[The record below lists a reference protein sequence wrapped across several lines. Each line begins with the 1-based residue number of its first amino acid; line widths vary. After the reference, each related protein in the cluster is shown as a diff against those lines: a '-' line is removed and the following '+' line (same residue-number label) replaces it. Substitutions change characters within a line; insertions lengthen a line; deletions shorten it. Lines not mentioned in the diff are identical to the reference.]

1 MDLAAISPQTLQKQR
16 EASDPAASVW
26 VSANAGSG
34 KTHVLA
40 QRVVRLLLQGT
51 PPSKILCLTFTKAA
65 AANMS
70 MRVFNTLARWTAL
83 EDPDLR
89 RAIIAT
95 GAPVPDR
102 HAMREARKLFA
113 RTVETPGG
121 LKIQTIHAF
130 CERLLHLFP
139 FEANAP
145 SRFEVADEE
154 RQGELLARARND
166 VLGDAAA
173 TDHELKA
180 IVDKIAGECSEYGF
194 AGLLEQALNLRARLR
209 EAWPKDHE
217 TVLRKALDVAP
228 GRDVAAIRREMLEGG
243 IAPSRWSELAAFL
256 ETGSKAD
263 CDRAADFRDAAA
275 RHAAGD
281 SEGSRNVYFQ
291 IFFTEK
297 GEKAKRLLTKGL
309 AAKNPAIEAEFYAEQ
324 ERLDRLRAEEKSA
337 ATLERSA
344 ALGRLIDAIF
354 ARYQKLKYERVI
366 LDFDDLVAKTLT
378 LLERSDASWV
388 LYKLDAGI
396 DHILIDEA
404 QDTSEAQ
411 WRILDGL
418 MADFAVGHGRNLA
431 PRTFFAV
438 GDEKQSI
445 FSFQGAAPHMF
456 HEMQRKFESKFT
468 RGGER
473 FEHVRLTHSFRSAAG
488 VLGAVD
494 SVFGRPESQS
504 GLVAP
509 ADVWMGHEPL
519 KTSLPSLVEIWPSV
533 GAGAKAENSDW
544 RLPLDFRD
552 ESDPPSRVA
561 TRVAEKIAQL
571 IAPRSG
577 ERVHDDESGA
587 LRAVRAGDIL
597 ILVRTRGPFFEAVI
611 RALKQKGVPVAGAD
625 RLKLGEHIAVQDLV
639 AAGRAAL
646 LPEDDLNLAAVLK
659 SPLIGLDDDDLI
671 ALAPGR
677 PGSLFAALLAS
688 PDPRLKPARETLGR
702 WRARAAARPFAFYAS
717 LLGEDQGR
725 RAIEG
730 RLGVEAVDAVDE
742 FLRLALAHEAEPAPS
757 LAGFLADFET
767 VQRQVRRDME
777 SGGEVVRV
785 MTVHAAKGLEAK
797 IVFLPDTCG
806 GLSAQ
811 HDPSVF
817 ALEETHLG
825 AAPVVW
831 SPRKAEDCEKAA
843 AARKRLR
850 KLAEDEYRR
859 LLYVALTRAEERIY
873 ICGFHGV
880 KKPPELCWA
889 NMIEATLAP
898 TLQRAP
904 AFWNAEEFVLRA
916 VAAGADLAVHESAA
930 AAPTEIVVAPQW
942 LSRRLDLLDEPA
954 APIRPSSAL
963 AAADRRG
970 DAAGRREAL
979 QLGSLTHTLL
989 QYLPDQPVEARAR
1002 AGLTYL
1008 AARAQS
1014 LDEAARERL
1023 LEAALAVIAAPRLA
1037 PLFGP
1042 GSKAEVAVAGKI
1054 ALPGG
1059 ALVDVVGRI
1068 DRLGLSEGE
1077 VWVADFKTGAPP
1089 PPGAIPQSYLTQMAL
1104 YRAALRPLWPERRVR
1119 MILIFTE
1126 GPQIIELTEAALDA
1140 ALAAVAAAKGAAP

>member
-83 EDPDLR
+83 DDAELR
-89 RAIIAT
+89 RAIVAT
-95 GAPVPDR
+95 GAPSPDWR
-102 HAMREARKLFA
+102 EMREARKLFA

-166 VLGDAAA
+166 VLGSAAEA
-173 TDHELKA
+173 DHELKA
-180 IVDKIAGECSEYGF
+180 IVDRVAGECSEYGF
-194 AGLLEQALNLRARLR
+194 ATLLEQALRLRARLR

-217 TVLRKALDVAP
+217 SVLRKALDVAP
-228 GRDVAAIRREMLEGG
+228 GRDVAAIRQDMLEGG

-256 ETGSKAD
+256 ETGTKTD
-263 CDRAADFRDAAA
+263 CDRAAAFRDAAA

-281 SEGSRNVYFQ
+281 SEGCRDVYLQ
-291 IFFTEK
+291 IFFTDK
-297 GEKAKRLLTKGL
+297 GEKAKRLLTRGL
-309 AAKNPAIEAEFYAEQ
+309 AAKNLAIEAALYAEQ

-344 ALGRLIDAIF
+344 ALGRLVDAIF

-411 WRILDGL
+411 WRILEGL

-456 HEMQRKFESKFT
+456 HEMQRKFERKFIN
-468 RGGER
+468 GGER
-473 FEHVRLTHSFRSAAG
+473 FSHVRLTHSFRSAAG

-494 SVFGRPESQS
+494 SVFGRAESQS

-519 KTSLPSLVEIWPSV
+519 KTLPSLVEIWPSV
-533 GAGAKAENSDW
+533 GAGGKAENSDW

-561 TRVAEKIAQL
+561 TRIAEKIAAL
-571 IAPRSG
+571 IEPRSG
-577 ERVHDDESGA
+577 ERVHDGESGV

-646 LPEDDLNLAAVLK
+646 LPEDDLNLAAALK

-688 PDPRLKPARETLGR
+688 PDSRFRPARETLGR

-767 VQRQVRRDME
+767 VQREVRRDME
-777 SGGEVVRV
+777 SGGDVVRV

-831 SPRKAEDCEKAA
+831 SPRKAEDCDKAA

-850 KLAEDEYRR
+850 ELAEDEYRR

-873 ICGFHGV
+873 ICGFHGA

-898 TLQRAP
+898 TLQQAP
-904 AFWNAEEFVLRA
+904 AFWNVEEFVLRRLSP
-916 VAAGADLAVHESAA
+916 GADLAVQET
-930 AAPTEIVVAPQW
+930 AAPVEGGSLIAPGW
-942 LSRRLDLLDEPA
+942 LSRRLDPLEEPA
-954 APIRPSSAL
+954 APMRPSSAL
-963 AAADRRG
+963 AASDRRA

-979 QLGSLTHTLL
+979 QLGSLTHILL

-1002 AGLTYL
+1002 AGLAYL
-1008 AARAQS
+1008 AVRAKG
-1014 LDEAARERL
+1014 LDEAAHERL
-1023 LEAALAVIAAPRLA
+1023 LQAALAVIAAPQLE
-1037 PLFGP
+1037 PLFGA
-1042 GSKAEVAVAGKI
+1042 GSRAEVAVAGKI

-1059 ALVDVVGRI
+1059 ASVDVIGRI

-1089 PPGAIPQSYLTQMAL
+1089 APGEVPQSYLTQMAL
-1104 YRAALRPLWPERRVR
+1104 YRAALRPLWPERRLR

-1126 GPQIIELTEAALDA
+1126 GPQIIELAEAALDA
-1140 ALAAVAAAKGAAP
+1140 ALAAVAAAKRPAP